1 MDHIKTGR
9 RGENI
14 ALDYLKNEGYII
26 IERNYRCYLGEIDII
41 AKEGGILAF
50 VEVKSR
56 RSRRFGTPQEAV
68 GAKKQK
74 KISMIAMFYLQEKK
88 ISDVNARFDIVAVY
102 IDSGAP
108 FVELIRDAFDLFPG
122 Y

>member
-1 MDHIKTGR
+1 MDHIKTGL

-14 ALDYLKNEGYII
+14 ALDYLRNEGYII

-41 AKEGGILAF
+41 AKDGNILVF

-56 RSRRFGTPQEAV
+56 RSCKFGMPQEAV
-68 GAKKQK
+68 GTKKQK
-74 KISMIAMFYLQEKK
+74 KISMIAMFYLHEKNL
-88 ISDVNARFDIVAVY
+88 SDVNARFDIVAVY

-108 FVELIRDAFDLFPG
+108 FVELIRDAFDLHPG